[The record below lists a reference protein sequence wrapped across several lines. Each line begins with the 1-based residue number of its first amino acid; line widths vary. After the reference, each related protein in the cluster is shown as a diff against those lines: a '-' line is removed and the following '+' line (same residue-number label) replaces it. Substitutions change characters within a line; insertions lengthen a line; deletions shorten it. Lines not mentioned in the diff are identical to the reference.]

1 MQKISLNNRVF
12 DIIKNELK
20 LKKIAINDGINKTK
34 RWDSISNLNILLQI
48 ENKLKIKFSTSEFNS
63 LNNIKSILSN
73 VRTKIKK
80 RIK

>member
-1 MQKISLNNRVF
+1 MQKISLNNKVF

>member
-1 MQKISLNNRVF
+1 MQKISLNNKIF
-12 DIIKNELK
+12 NIIKNELK
-20 LKKIAINDGINKTK
+20 LKKVTINDKINKTK

-48 ENKLKIKFSTSEFNS
+48 ESILKIKFNTKEFNS
-63 LNNIKSILSN
+63 LNNTKSILSN

>member
-1 MQKISLNNRVF
+1 MQKISFNNKIF
-12 DIIKNELK
+12 NIIKNELK
-20 LKKIAINDGINKTK
+20 LKKVTINDKINKTK

-48 ENKLKIKFSTSEFNS
+48 ESILKIKFNTKEFNS
-63 LNNIKSILSN
+63 LNNTKSILSN